1 MTAHVTIDRWPDSY
15 AVCRLD
21 PTAAVPEWASRGRL
35 HSITRTATELSI
47 ICDADG
53 VPSDVRAERG
63 YRVLAVRGPLD
74 LKLTGVLAGLV
85 APLAAA
91 GISVF
96 AIATYDTDYLL
107 VREHDID
114 HAVTVLRNAGYEV
127 PTVAICRERL
137 PSPLAD
143 RLIAG
148 LNAELTAMYP
158 EAGATHFRLDPEE
171 VAPGRGA
178 FVVAFA
184 GDAPVGCG
192 AMRRIELETGELKRM
207 YVVPSARG
215 TGIGRALVDALER
228 EARHIGI
235 RRLVLET
242 GIRQIAALA
251 LYEHTGFGRIPLYGE
266 YAKSADTSICMGKDL
281 YSRDSLSL

>member
-1 MTAHVTIDRWPDSY
+1 
-15 AVCRLD
+15 
-21 PTAAVPEWASRGRL
+21 
-35 HSITRTATELSI
+35 
-47 ICDADG
+47 
-53 VPSDVRAERG
+53 
-63 YRVLAVRGPLD
+63 
-74 LKLTGVLAGLV
+74 
-85 APLAAA
+85 
-91 GISVF
+91 
-96 AIATYDTDYLL
+96 
-107 VREHDID
+107 
-114 HAVTVLRNAGYEV
+114 
-127 PTVAICRERL
+127 
-137 PSPLAD
+137 
-143 RLIAG
+143 
-148 LNAELTAMYP
+148 MYP

-192 AMRRIELETGELKRM
+192 AMRRIEPETGELKRM

>member
-1 MTAHVTIDRWPDSY
+1 VTAHLTIDRWPGSY

-35 HSITRTATELSI
+35 HAITRTATELSI

-74 LKLTGVLAGLV
+74 FKLTGVLAGLA

-96 AIATYDTDYLL
+96 AITTYDTDYLL

-114 HAVTVLRNAGYEV
+114 LAVTVLRNAGYDV
-127 PTVAICRERL
+127 PAVAICRERL

-171 VAPGRGA
+171 VAPGLGA
-178 FVVAFA
+178 FVMAFA

-192 AMRRIELETGELKRM
+192 AMRRIEPETGELKRM

-251 LYEHTGFGRIPLYGE
+251 LYERTGFQRVPLYGE
-266 YAKSADTSICMGKDL
+266 YRVSPDTSICMGKDL
-281 YSRDSLSL
+281 VRS

>member
-1 MTAHVTIDRWPDSY
+1 
-15 AVCRLD
+15 
-21 PTAAVPEWASRGRL
+21 
-35 HSITRTATELSI
+35 
-47 ICDADG
+47 

-74 LKLTGVLAGLV
+74 LKLTGVLAGLT

-91 GISVF
+91 GVSVF
-96 AIATYDTDYLL
+96 AIATYDTDHLL
-107 VREHDID
+107 VRGDD
-114 HAVTVLRNAGYEV
+114 ADLAVTVLQNAGYEV
-127 PTVAICRERL
+127 PAVSICRERL
-137 PSPLAD
+137 PSLVAD
-143 RLIAG
+143 RLIAD
-148 LNAELTAMYP
+148 LNAELTAMYL

-178 FVVAFA
+178 FVVAFV

-192 AMRRIELETGELKRM
+192 AMRRIEPETGELKRM

-215 TGIGRALVDALER
+215 TGIGRALVAALER

-251 LYEHTGFGRIPLYGE
+251 LYERTGFQRIPLYGE
-266 YAKSADTSICMGKDL
+266 YRVSADTSVCMGKDL
-281 YSRDSLSL
+281 DRS

>member
-1 MTAHVTIDRWPDSY
+1 
-15 AVCRLD
+15 
-21 PTAAVPEWASRGRL
+21 
-35 HSITRTATELSI
+35 
-47 ICDADG
+47 
-53 VPSDVRAERG
+53 
-63 YRVLAVRGPLD
+63 
-74 LKLTGVLAGLV
+74 
-85 APLAAA
+85 
-91 GISVF
+91 
-96 AIATYDTDYLL
+96 
-107 VREHDID
+107 
-114 HAVTVLRNAGYEV
+114 VLRNASYEV
-127 PTVAICRERL
+127 PAVAICRERL

-148 LNAELTAMYP
+148 LNAELSAMYP

-184 GDAPVGCG
+184 GDDPVGCG
-192 AMRRIELETGELKRM
+192 AMRRIESETGELKRM

-228 EARHIGI
+228 EARQIGI

-251 LYEHTGFGRIPLYGE
+251 LYEHTGFSRIPLYGE

-281 YSRDSLSL
+281 EPVIH